1 MMKGS
6 LSFLWPLLLKLY
18 CWPPSG
24 PPPPLPAVV
33 APQTDSTT
41 RSETSFLLV
50 PRISQGPSKTKM
62 IHSAEINFWGLVK
75 GVFQGQVPCQGPH
88 GIASSSGAHG

>member
-1 MMKGS
+1 MAFAPEAVLLAAF
-6 LSFLWPLLLKLY
+6 LS
-18 CWPPSG
+18 
-24 PPPPLPAVV
+24 PPPPTVV

-41 RSETSFLLV
+41 LSETSYLLV
-50 PRISQGPSKTKM
+50 PLISQGPSKTEM

-88 GIASSSGAHG
+88 GIASSPGAHG